1 MKGVIAK
8 SKETVKSQLSMN
20 SVKSLMSSLEHK
32 NEAMKE
38 YERSFADVPEKTQE
52 LKESNEDMLR
62 MIDKHLKMYDE

>member
-32 NEAMKE
+32 SEAMKE